1 MSLDNQLE
9 VNSEPQS
16 PLWQLVLARVRDF
29 YREPAA
35 IFWVY
40 GFPLILAVALGTAFR
55 DRPVERIPV
64 TVVQADGIPLD
75 RVEEVL
81 EHLRTDSRLEPKVGV
96 LAEASKD
103 LALGKTALVV
113 IPKLRGISLR
123 TERNRPE
130 SALAAG
136 AVEAALL
143 RSGLKGIQSKEKT
156 NADENSH
163 PLDIDWDSVSE
174 TGGRY
179 IDFLVPGLLGM
190 NLMGG
195 GLWGLGYV
203 TVDLRVRKLLKRLIA
218 TPMGKVDFLL
228 SLVLGRMGFLLLEIL
243 MLLGFAWLVF
253 GVQIQG
259 GYGALALTVLVGACC
274 FQAIGLLVASRATSY
289 EAVSGLMNL
298 TMLPMYVLSGVF
310 FSSERF
316 PQAIQPLIGVLPL
329 TALNNS
335 LRGVINE
342 GQNLASISGNLAIL
356 LGWGLGAFLLA
367 LKLFRWR

>member
-1 MSLDNQLE
+1 MNLDEQLE
-9 VNSEPQS
+9 VNSSPQS
-16 PLWQLVLARVRDF
+16 PMWQLILARVRDF

-40 GFPLILAVALGTAFR
+40 GFPLVLAVALGTAFR

-64 TVVQADGIPLD
+64 AVTNAAGSPGPLWA
-75 RVEEVL
+75 ETL
-81 EHLRTDSRLEPKVGV
+81 ESLGKDPRIELRILDSSQ
-96 LAEASKD
+96 ASKE

-113 IPKLRGISLR
+113 EVESAGLVLK
-123 TERNRPE
+123 TEKNRPE
-130 SALAAG
+130 SALAQG
-136 AVEAALL
+136 VVEAVLWKTKAGSASQG
-143 RSGLKGIQSKEKT
+143 SGSVPVSGKAENGIRVEET
-156 NADENSH
+156 A
-163 PLDIDWDSVSE
+163 E

-179 IDFLVPGLLGM
+179 IDFLIPGLLGM

-218 TPMGKVDFLL
+218 TPMSRVDFLL
-228 SLVLGRMGFLLLEIL
+228 SLVLGRMGFLLLEI
-243 MLLGFAWLVF
+243 MILLGFAWLAFDVSIH
-253 GVQIQG
+253 GSV
-259 GYGALALTVLVGACC
+259 ATLALTILAGAVC

-310 FSSERF
+310 FSSDRF
-316 PQAIQPLIGVLPL
+316 PQVVQPLIQALPL
-329 TALNNS
+329 TALNAS

-342 GQNLASISGNLAIL
+342 GSGLAEIYGNLLIL
-356 LGWGLGAFLLA
+356 FGWAAAAFVLA
-367 LKLFRWR
+367 LRLFRWR

>member
-1 MSLDNQLE
+1 MSLDDQLE

-40 GFPLILAVALGTAFR
+40 GFPLVLAVALGTAFR

-64 TVVQADGIPLD
+64 TVVQAEGISGD
-75 RVEEVL
+75 RLEEVL
-81 EHLRTDSRLEPKVGV
+81 GDLRADSRLEPKISD
-96 LAEASKD
+96 LAQAGRD
-103 LALGKTALVV
+103 LALGKTALLV
-113 IPKLRGISLR
+113 IPKLQGVSLR

-143 RSGLKGIQSKEKT
+143 RSNLKNVSGKGQLNVAGKSQ
-156 NADENSH
+156 H
-163 PLDIDWDSVSE
+163 LDIELEAVSE

-218 TPMGKVDFLL
+218 TPMNKVDFLL

-253 GVQIQG
+253 GVSIQG
-259 GYGALALTVLVGACC
+259 GYGTLALTVLAGACC

-289 EAVSGLMNL
+289 EAVSGIMNL

-310 FSSERF
+310 FSSDRF
-316 PQAIQPLIGVLPL
+316 PQAIQPLIGLLPL

-356 LGWGLGAFLLA
+356 LGWGLGAFILA

>member
-1 MSLDNQLE
+1 MNLNDQLE
-9 VNSEPQS
+9 VNSVPQS
-16 PLWQLVLARVRDF
+16 PLWQLVMARVRDF

-40 GFPLILAVALGTAFR
+40 GFPLVLAVALGTAFR
-55 DRPVERIPV
+55 DRPLERIP
-64 TVVQADGIPLD
+64 I
-75 RVEEVL
+75 VL
-81 EHLRTDSRLEPKVGV
+81 SRSEGVPETFWLATLESLRQENRLELRILDFEQAG
-96 LAEASKD
+96 KD
-103 LALGKTALVV
+103 LATGKAALVV
-113 IPKLRGISLR
+113 TVKADGLVLK
-123 TERNRPE
+123 TEKNRPE
-130 SALAAG
+130 SALARGVVESVLWKAKARQG
-136 AVEAALL
+136 SSTSEAANGSPNQGAAI
-143 RSGLKGIQSKEKT
+143 RVEET
-156 NADENSH
+156 A
-163 PLDIDWDSVSE
+163 E

-179 IDFLVPGLLGM
+179 IDFLIPGLLGM

-218 TPMGKVDFLL
+218 TPMSRVDFLV

-243 MLLGFAWLVF
+243 MLLGFAWVAF
-253 GVQIQG
+253 GVSIHG
-259 GYGALALTVLVGACC
+259 SLAALAVTILTGAFC

-310 FSSERF
+310 FSSDRF
-316 PQAIQPLIGVLPL
+316 PEVIQPLIQILPL
-329 TALNNS
+329 TALNVS

-342 GQNLASISGNLAIL
+342 GLGFPDIFGNLAIL
-356 LGWGLGAFLLA
+356 LGWAFGAFLLA